1 MEKDPPCPIIL
12 LERFGFEMK
21 IEYKEMQLQ
30 LLLSPAILISTDK
43 VSGRLH
49 RDSHLNQGHMMLS
62 GLQIRGHGMFSDRG
76 RTLEQ
81 KTLEYA
87 WMLEIQIGKLSAKL
101 TSPQVPV
108 NLFGPFFKIFQEFT
122 RIFYFLALSY
132 SNRPRNISAADVR
145 QRK

>member
-1 MEKDPPCPIIL
+1 MDKDPPCPIIL

-43 VSGRLH
+43 VPSRPH
-49 RDSHLNQGHMMLS
+49 RDNHLNQGHMMLS

-108 NLFGPFFKIFQEFT
+108 AINFGCETFRRINPGLFANSCT
-122 RIFYFLALSY
+122 TLWSDW
-132 SNRPRNISAADVR
+132 RPWCC
-145 QRK
+145 